1 MKIGTRGSDLATTQ
15 TGTVAKILS
24 ESLGIDIELE
34 IIKTKGDLV
43 TDRPLRELDGSG
55 YFTKELEEALLDR
68 RVDLAV
74 HSFKDMPSEAP
85 EGLELAAMSKREDP
99 ADLLIIHKNSHDKEF
114 GEIPLKHQA
123 TIGTSAVR
131 RQTQITAIRDDLF
144 LKDLRG
150 NVPTR
155 LRKLADRQYDAIFLA
170 SAGVRRLGIDLSEF
184 IVFRLDPVMFI
195 PSPGQGV
202 LAIQMRAD
210 HENFAAVRNAL
221 HSEDSELAAKI
232 ERSVLA
238 KFGGGCSLPLGAY
251 AYKENS
257 KWHGFGFWGENSEKP
272 AWAYVSG
279 NDPDKLG
286 DELYD
291 ALLKNSK

>member
-1 MKIGTRGSDLATTQ
+1 VKIGTRGSDLATTQ

-24 ESLGIDIELE
+24 ESLGIEIKLE
-34 IIKTKGDLV
+34 IIKTKGDQI
-43 TDRPLRELDGSG
+43 TDRPLRELEGRG
-55 YFTKELEEALLDR
+55 YFTKEIEDALLDR

-85 EGLELAAMSKREDP
+85 DGLALAAVSEREDP
-99 ADLLIIHKNSHDKEF
+99 ADLLIIHKDSFDADA
-114 GEIPLKHQA
+114 GDIPLKQRA
-123 TIGTSAVR
+123 TVGTSAVR
-131 RQTQITAIRDDLF
+131 RQTQISAIREDF
-144 LKDLRG
+144 FIKDLRG

-155 LRKLADRQYDAIFLA
+155 LRKLSERQYDAIFLA
-170 SAGVRRLGIDLSEF
+170 SAGVRRLGLDLSKFE
-184 IVFRLDPVMFI
+184 VLRLDPVLFV

-210 HENFAAVRNAL
+210 DKNFEAVKKAL
-221 HSEDSELAAKI
+221 HSEVSENATDI

-251 AYKENS
+251 ARKEDG
-257 KWHGFGFWGENSEKP
+257 KWHGFGFWGGNSEKP
-272 AWAYVSG
+272 AWAYV
-279 NDPDKLG
+279 NDADPRLLG
-286 DELYD
+286 DELYE